1 MFVFLNLTQ
10 LTRSW
15 IIAVSLWEKS
25 PRFSKKEI
33 LSNPEATPEKV
44 FVGIRKKKKKTKTRT
59 FFVVMRSPEWN
70 HENKVSSKH

>member
-25 PRFSKKEI
+25 PSFSKKEI

-44 FVGIRKKKKKTKTRT
+44 FVGIRKKKK
-59 FFVVMRSPEWN
+59 
-70 HENKVSSKH
+70 NKNFLCGDEES

>member
-25 PRFSKKEI
+25 PSFSKKEI

-44 FVGIRKKKKKTKTRT
+44 FVGIRIKKKKK
-59 FFVVMRSPEWN
+59 
-70 HENKVSSKH
+70 NKNFLCGDEES